1 MSDFKPT
8 VPPVKIDDG
17 KDTWKIVVGISVATT
32 ALGYACKTIG
42 EIIVNWY
49 KTKQAKKLAE
59 YEATTANTAK
69 ADAYERM
76 RKADEALYR
85 KKMEIDIEK
94 RRRIKE
100 QSEQEQQTRNG
111 VQDNNSPIPKVDS
124 FKKVLETAPTK
135 LEWIVANKIEE
146 GGRCIV
152 FGPPGVGKST
162 FALQCAIAIAGGTKF
177 FFLPPEEE
185 KQHEAQQVIYIDLE
199 MTPVEQKERTRGVTI
214 PDNIL
219 RNTEAINNLDE
230 LFRLIEHES
239 RGPKVTVIIDN
250 IRKFEEEM
258 SQTNQ
263 VNDYF
268 CKLEQ
273 TQEKLAA
280 KGITVTFITITHTAK
295 DFDMYKPVQLNDVAG
310 GADLSRFST
319 SVYALVPGREGTIVF
334 KAVKQRNSTKMN
346 EVCVLCFDKN
356 PNLHLEF
363 VRTCKEDEALP
374 VKPKATKA
382 RTTST
387 GEKSK
392 KKGNQKLD
400 EADIELIKQL
410 HSEGLNP
417 KQIADKLNNK
427 VCEQQVRRRIKE
439 LDAK

>member
-1 MSDFKPT
+1 MSNSIPT
-8 VPPVKIDDG
+8 VPPVKIDGG
-17 KDTWKIVVGISVATT
+17 KDSWKIAGGIFAVTT
-32 ALGYACKTIG
+32 VLGYACKTIG
-42 EIIVNWY
+42 DIVVSWY

-59 YEATTANTAK
+59 YEATTK

-85 KKMEIDIEK
+85 KKKEIDIEK

-100 QSEQEQQTRNG
+100 LSEQEQQTRNG

-124 FKKVLETAPTK
+124 FKKVLEMAPTK

-152 FGPPGVGKST
+152 FGPSGIGKST

-199 MTPVEQKERTRGVTI
+199 MTPVEQKKRTRGVTI

-250 IRKFEEEM
+250 LRKFEEEM

-263 VNDYF
+263 VNKYF
-268 CKLEQ
+268 RKLEQ
-273 TQEKLAA
+273 TQERLASR
-280 KGITVTFITITHTAK
+280 GIIVTFITITHPIK
-295 DFDMYKPVQLNDVAG
+295 SDQNKPVQLSDMAG
-310 GADLSRFST
+310 GADLARFST
-319 SVYALVPGREGTIVF
+319 SVYALVPGCDGNVVF
-334 KAVKQRNSTKMN
+334 KALKQRNSARMDDVYTLRFK
-346 EVCVLCFDKN
+346 EN
-356 PNLHLEF
+356 PHFHLEF
-363 VRTCKEDEALP
+363 VRACKEDEALP
-374 VKPKATKA
+374 VNPKDTKA
-382 RTTST
+382 SKSTST

-410 HSEGLNP
+410 HSEGFNP
-417 KQIADKLNNK
+417 KQIADRLNYK

-439 LDAK
+439 FDAK